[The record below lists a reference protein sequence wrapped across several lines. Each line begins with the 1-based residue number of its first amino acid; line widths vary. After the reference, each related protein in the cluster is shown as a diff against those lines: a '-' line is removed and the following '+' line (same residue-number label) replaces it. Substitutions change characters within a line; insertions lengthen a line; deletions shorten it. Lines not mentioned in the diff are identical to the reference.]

1 MEGPAELLRQGK
13 KKELW
18 LMCCSFID
26 LNLDQ
31 FMGIQKRLLLE
42 QIELLKRSGLGRKV
56 MQRAE
61 PVSVDEF
68 REMVPLTTYASYTPD
83 LQERREYNLPARV
96 DRWVK
101 TSGYSGTYDV
111 KWVPWSKTFTSE
123 CEKVAAAC
131 AMFAFSR
138 WRGDTSHMKPH
149 LKILYTIGGPDYASG
164 ALGDLMQ
171 RAIDYDFL
179 PSGADALPFTERIRA
194 GFAQALDQGLDGFGG
209 LPSVLVSVGDQ
220 MREQP
225 SRPDAGF
232 LCRHPRAAFRLA
244 RGLARSRLAGRQ
256 ILPKD
261 LWQIKAVL
269 GGGTDAAV
277 YKKKVEAMWGR
288 KPLELY
294 GGTEGGIYAIQTWD
308 HAGMT
313 FVPNLNFF
321 EFIPEEEHLKWREN
335 RSYQPRTVLLN
346 EVEPGHNYEVVI
358 TNLHGG
364 ALVRFRLGDMISIV
378 SRRNEYSD
386 IDLPQMV
393 FYSRADYVID
403 IAGLGRLTERIIWEA
418 LEDAKIPYV
427 DWAARKEIRDETAV
441 LHLYIEPKPFAPV
454 AEGEIA
460 ASIARHLR
468 ALEERYHHNP
478 YRIYG
483 SEADCE
489 AVPDGGQVRVSLLP
503 QGAFGNYVARR
514 QAEGAD
520 LGHLKPPH
528 IQPSDRALALLRM
541 SGGGRQLQAAEAE
554 ARGGTGSL

>member
-13 KKELW
+13 RKELW

-42 QIELLKRSGLGRKV
+42 QIELLKRSSIGRKV
-56 MQRAE
+56 MQGAE
-61 PVSVDEF
+61 PGSVEEF
-68 REMVPLTTYASYTPD
+68 RERVPLTTYADYVPD
-83 LQERREYNLPARV
+83 LQERREYILPARP

-111 KWVPWSKTFTSE
+111 KWVPWSKHFTSE

-131 AMFAFSR
+131 AIFAMSR
-138 WRGDTSHMKPH
+138 WRGDTSRLKPH
-149 LKILYTIGGPDYASG
+149 LKILYTVGGPDYASG
-164 ALGDLMQ
+164 AIGHLMQ
-171 RAIDYDFL
+171 KAIDYDFL
-179 PSGADALPFTERIRA
+179 PSGADALPFTERIKA
-194 GFAQALDQGLDGFGG
+194 GFAQALDHGLDAFGG
-209 LPSVLVSVGDQ
+209 LPSVLVSVGEQ
-220 MREQP
+220 MLQQP
-225 SRPDAGF
+225 KRPDASF
-232 LCRHPRAAFRLA
+232 LVQHPRGAFRLA
-244 RGLARSRLAGRQ
+244 RGLAKSRLAGRQ
-256 ILPKD
+256 MMPKD
-261 LWQIKAVL
+261 LWDIKAIL

-294 GGTEGGIYAIQTWD
+294 GGTEGGIYAVQTWD
-308 HAGMT
+308 YAGMT

-321 EFIPEEEHLKWREN
+321 EFISEEELLKWRAN
-335 RSYQPRTVLLN
+335 RSYQPRTVLLD

-364 ALVRFRLGDMISIV
+364 ALVRFRLGDMISIA
-378 SRRNEYSD
+378 SRRNEHSD

-418 LEDAKIPYV
+418 LENTAVPYV
-427 DWAARKEIRDETAV
+427 EWTARKEIGDETAV
-441 LHLYIEPKPFAPV
+441 LHLYLEPKPFESVVEAD
-454 AEGEIA
+454 AA
-460 ASIARHLR
+460 ASFARQLR

-478 YRIYG
+478 YRIYD
-483 SEADCE
+483 SAADAD
-489 AVPDGGQVRVSLLP
+489 AVPGSSQVKVSLLP
-503 QGAFGNYVARR
+503 PGAFGDFVARR

-528 IQPSDRALALLRM
+528 IEPSPRDLALLSM
-541 SGGGRQLQAAEAE
+541 SGLHRQQPVAQA
-554 ARGGTGSL
+554 